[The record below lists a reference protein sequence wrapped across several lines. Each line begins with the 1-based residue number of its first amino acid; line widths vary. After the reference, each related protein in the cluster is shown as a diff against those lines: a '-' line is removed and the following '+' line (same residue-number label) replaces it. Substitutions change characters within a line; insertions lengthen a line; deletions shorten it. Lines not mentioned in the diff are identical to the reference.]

1 MLTQT
6 CGSQAWRAG
15 ARPMDDD
22 EKEFSGLIE
31 EEE

>member
-1 MLTQT
+1 MLTRT
-6 CGSQAWRAG
+6 YGSRVPHIG
-15 ARPMDDD
+15 AKPMDDD